1 MESHH
6 KTNNPWSQP
15 ALPQVLRAMP
25 WQQMLQQLRLTA
37 LPQPLQQR
45 LPRVIHRVRIA
56 GQPKASRAPLGK
68 VLLCAQCF
76 CSQLAET
83 SDRSK
88 AKTLSLSDKGRSGKQ
103 IVACCAPRN
112 CLSAAKVRVRQR
124 VETGGRP
131 LLHSQDVVPPRHARI
146 EVSAPRLH
154 PCTPTHSSLRLDV

>member
-1 MESHH
+1 MESLHD
-6 KTNNPWSQP
+6 TSNPRSQP

-25 WQQMLQQLRLTA
+25 WQQMLQQLRLSA

-83 SDRSK
+83 SIDPKQKRFLCRIKAEAVNRS
-88 AKTLSLSDKGRSGKQ
+88 
-103 IVACCAPRN
+103 
-112 CLSAAKVRVRQR
+112 
-124 VETGGRP
+124 
-131 LLHSQDVVPPRHARI
+131 
-146 EVSAPRLH
+146 
-154 PCTPTHSSLRLDV
+154 